1 MIVFN
6 STKSE
11 KRRNEN
17 IFVRFLY
24 FMCSSLPFEVDCD
37 KLKMCAINS
46 KSTINITQQRVIA
59 NKTTKEIKG
68 IIKHTQL

>member
-1 MIVFN
+1 
-6 STKSE
+6 
-11 KRRNEN
+11 
-17 IFVRFLY
+17 
-24 FMCSSLPFEVDCD
+24 MCSSLPFEVDCD